1 MRYVYG
7 LTAALLLGGTAIA
20 ISSHEP
26 LDAQPA
32 QNDNIQAVAAPHGAP
47 ASFADM
53 VERLQPAVVNISTR
67 QRVQARRNPLDD
79 LFGNFFGTPRGS
91 DGPQIQEGTSL
102 GAGFL
107 ISADGYIVTNNR
119 VVSPGDPTATVEAIT
134 VTMNDHTEY
143 AAELVGRDEVAD
155 LAVLKIKTN
164 RPMPFVR
171 FGTTKTA
178 RVGDW
183 VIVIG
188 QPLGLEGTVTSG
200 IISNIARTTGSGSP
214 YDRFIQTDASI
225 NQGNSGGPMFDLQ
238 GNVLGVN
245 TWIASPNGGNIGLGF
260 AIPGEIAKPIIDKL
274 VRGEKIERGYIGIGY
289 SQINEKL
296 ARALG
301 VDKNHGVFVNAVP
314 SDGPAGRAGIL
325 PRDVILSV
333 DGKDVN
339 LDNPLSVIVA
349 SLPIGRPVPVVVIR
363 DGKRRT
369 ISVTLAKRPSERELS
384 GGFLPDDDPQGA
396 QPAPQQ
402 NYAPR
407 YPNENGIGLALLELN
422 PAIRRQL
429 GLDDSVEGIVVNGV
443 NPQSDAAIVGIQRGD
458 MILEVDGRKIR
469 SAADVK
475 AAVAAARAAGKGAV
489 LLLIARPSARFR
501 GYVPVELTK

>member
-7 LTAALLLGGTAIA
+7 LTAALLLGGTALA

-26 LDAQPA
+26 LGAQPA
-32 QNDNIQAVAAPHGAP
+32 QNDNMQAAVAPRGAP
-47 ASFADM
+47 SSFADM

-67 QRVQARRNPLDD
+67 QRVQVRNNPLDD
-79 LFGNFFGTPRGS
+79 LFGNIFGGRGNN
-91 DGPQIQEGTSL
+91 GPQIQEGTSL

-107 ISADGYIVTNNR
+107 ISADGYIVTNNH
-119 VVSPGDPTATVEAIT
+119 VVAPGDPTATIESIT

-155 LAVLKIKTN
+155 LAVLKIK
-164 RPMPFVR
+164 PGKAMPYVR
-171 FGTTKTA
+171 FGSTKNS

-188 QPLGLEGTVTSG
+188 QPLGLEGTVTTG

-225 NQGNSGGPMFDLQ
+225 NQGNSGGPMFDMS
-238 GNVLGVN
+238 GNVIGIN

-260 AIPGEIAKPIIDKL
+260 AIPGEIARPIVEKL
-274 VRGEKIERGYIGIGY
+274 MRGEKIERGYLGIGY

-296 ARALG
+296 AQALG

-314 SDGPAGRAGIL
+314 PDGPAARAGIQ

-333 DGKDVN
+333 GGKEVN
-339 LDNPLSVIVA
+339 LDNPLSVLVA
-349 SLPIGRPVPVVVIR
+349 DLQIGRPVPVELIR

-369 ISVTLAKRPSERELS
+369 VNVTLGKRPSEQELS
-384 GGFLPDDDPQGA
+384 GGFLDDSQGA
-396 QPAPQQ
+396 QPQQ
-402 NYAPR
+402 PNYAPR
-407 YPNENGIGLALLELN
+407 NPNENGIGIAVLEIN

-429 GLDDSVEGIVVNGV
+429 GLDDSVQGVVVNGV
-443 NPQSDAAIVGIQRGD
+443 NPQSDAAIVGVQRGD
-458 MILEVDGRKIR
+458 MILEIDGRKVR
-469 SAADVK
+469 TAADVR
-475 AAVAAARAAGKGAV
+475 AGVAAARTAGKRAV

>member
-26 LDAQPA
+26 LDAQPP
-32 QNDNIQAVAAPHGAP
+32 QNEGIQTPVAPGGAP

-79 LFGNFFGTPRGS
+79 LFGNLLGGPGGADR
-91 DGPQIQEGTSL
+91 PQIQEGTSL

-107 ISADGYIVTNNR
+107 ISADGYIVTNSH
-119 VVSPGDPTATVEAIT
+119 VVSPGGPNATVEAIT

-155 LAVLKIKTN
+155 LAVLKIKTSK
-164 RPMPFVR
+164 PMPYVR
-171 FGTTKTA
+171 FGTTKSA

-188 QPLGLEGTVTSG
+188 QPLGLEGTVTTG

-225 NQGNSGGPMFDLQ
+225 NQGNSGGPMFDLK

-260 AIPGEIAKPIIDKL
+260 AIPGEIARPIVEKL
-274 VRGEKIERGYIGIGY
+274 MRGEKIERGYIGIGY
-289 SQINEKL
+289 SQINDKL

-314 SDGPAGRAGIL
+314 SDGPAGRAGIQ

-333 DGKDVN
+333 GGKDVN
-339 LDNPLSVIVA
+339 IDNPLSVIVA
-349 SLPIGRPVPVVVIR
+349 DLQIGKPVPVELIR

-369 ISVTLAKRPSERELS
+369 VSVTLGRRPSEKELS
-384 GGFLPDDDPQGA
+384 GGFLPDDEPQA
-396 QPAPQQ
+396 APSTPQQ
-402 NYAPR
+402 SYVPR
-407 YPNENGIGLALLELN
+407 YPNENGIGLALLEIN

-429 GLDDSVEGIVVNGV
+429 GLDDSVEGVVVNGV

-458 MILEVDGRKIR
+458 MILEVDGRKVR
-469 SAADVK
+469 TAADVK
-475 AAVAAARAAGKGAV
+475 GAVAAARTAGKSAV

>member
-26 LDAQPA
+26 LDAQPP
-32 QNDNIQAVAAPHGAP
+32 QNEGIQAAAAPGGAP
-47 ASFADM
+47 GSFADM

-79 LFGNFFGTPRGS
+79 LFGNLLGGPRGGE
-91 DGPQIQEGTSL
+91 GPQIQEGTSL

-107 ISADGYIVTNNR
+107 ISADGYIVTNSH
-119 VVSPGDPTATVEAIT
+119 VVSPGGPNATVEAIT

-155 LAVLKIKTN
+155 LAVLKIKPSK
-164 RPMPFVR
+164 PMPYVR
-171 FGTTKTA
+171 FGTTKSA

-225 NQGNSGGPMFDLQ
+225 NQGNSGGPMFDLK

-260 AIPGEIAKPIIDKL
+260 AIPGEIAKPIVEKL
-274 VRGEKIERGYIGIGY
+274 MRGEKIERGYIGIGY
-289 SQINEKL
+289 SQINDKL

-314 SDGPAGRAGIL
+314 PDGPAARAGIL

-333 DGKDVN
+333 GGREVN

-349 SLPIGRPVPVVVIR
+349 DLQIGRPVPVELIR

-369 ISVTLAKRPSERELS
+369 VNVTLGKRPSEQELS
-384 GGFLPDDDPQGA
+384 GGFLDDDQPNA
-396 QPAPQQ
+396 QPLPQQ

-407 YPNENGIGLALLELN
+407 YPNENGIGLALLEIN

-429 GLDDSVEGIVVNGV
+429 GLDDSVEGVVVNGV

-458 MILEVDGRKIR
+458 MILEVDGRKVRTAADIR
-469 SAADVK
+469 SG
-475 AAVAAARAAGKGAV
+475 VAAARSAGKSAV

>member
-7 LTAALLLGGTAIA
+7 LTAALLLGGTALA
-20 ISSHEP
+20 ISSPGP
-26 LDAQPA
+26 LGAQSA
-32 QNDNIQAVAAPHGAP
+32 QNEGMAPASAPHGAP
-47 ASFADM
+47 GSFADM

-79 LFGNFFGTPRGS
+79 LFGNLLGGNN
-91 DGPQIQEGTSL
+91 GPQIQEGTSL

-107 ISADGYIVTNNR
+107 ISADGYIVTNSH
-119 VVSPGDPTATVEAIT
+119 VVAPGGPNATVESIT

-143 AAELVGRDEVAD
+143 AADLVGRDEVAD
-155 LAVLKIKTN
+155 LAVLKIRANK
-164 RPMPFVR
+164 PMPFVR
-171 FGTTKTA
+171 LGSTKTS

-188 QPLGLEGTVTSG
+188 QPLGLEGTVTTG

-225 NQGNSGGPMFDLQ
+225 NQGNSGGPMFDMS
-238 GNVLGVN
+238 GNVIGIN

-260 AIPGEIAKPIIDKL
+260 AIPGEIAKPIVEKL
-274 VRGEKIERGYIGIGY
+274 MRGEKIERGYIGIGY
-289 SQINEKL
+289 SQINDKM
-296 ARALG
+296 ASALG

-314 SDGPAGRAGIL
+314 TDGPAGRAGIM

-333 DGKDVN
+333 GGRDVN
-339 LDNPLSVIVA
+339 IDNPLSVIIA
-349 SLPIGRPVPVVVIR
+349 GLPIGKPVPVELIR
-363 DGKRRT
+363 DGKKRT
-369 ISVTLAKRPSERELS
+369 LNVTLGQRPSERELS
-384 GGFLPDDDPQGA
+384 GGFLPEDDDPQA
-396 QPAPQQ
+396 QAPTPQQ
-402 NYAPR
+402 QYAPR
-407 YPNENGIGLALLELN
+407 FPNENGIGLALLEIN

-429 GLDDSVEGIVVNGV
+429 GLDDSVEGVIVNGV
-443 NPQSDAAIVGIQRGD
+443 NPQSDAGIVGIQRGD

-469 SAADVK
+469 TAADVK
-475 AAVAAARAAGKGAV
+475 SAVAAARTAGKSAV

-501 GYVPVELTK
+501 GYVPVALTK